1 MLGEQPG
8 QPAPGPA
15 AYSEFERARGELR
28 SALIQAIARRVGKSL
43 EPTSI
48 SEACS
53 DTPLADLCQR
63 KLRTNGFAKV
73 VERLFRWWR

>member
-1 MLGEQPG
+1 MLGEQPD
-8 QPAPGPA
+8 QLAPGPG

-43 EPTSI
+43 GPTSI
-48 SEACS
+48 PEACS
-53 DTPLADLCQR
+53 DTPLADLYQR
-63 KLRTNGFAKV
+63 KLHTNVFAKA